1 MKHVERKMCKR
12 IFIYTLVGMIIFGNT
27 AIRVNAMEENCG
39 FSTPAQVE
47 EIGTPSDAS
56 EVGSDESEDN
66 NELVIGTDEMAV
78 SACLAD
84 INDSQVFLKQQSSGR
99 CTLTANVMMLRR
111 DAIIRGLENWQ
122 DITEES
128 AASELWIAGTGMKWD
143 YNYGPACVKRVS
155 VENMTEEEKTALFI
169 ELLKKHP
176 EGIVIHDYESKLGY
190 PHAILLTDYTNGIFY
205 CSEPSKGYA
214 EGRIPASQSAVNVE
228 GADQYWY
235 VSNPGQLEDG
245 VVYAYPSGVFFMK
258 SDYTGYTAGVITNS
272 YVDKS
277 RIEYSWY
284 ASSDGGETVTCISDW
299 TVGYE
304 WINWV
309 PETYGEY
316 TLIGKTRVDGNDE
329 SIEEV
334 SAEIS
339 YHPNIKGIC
348 QMPYYGEGG
357 GYLIGFET
365 YDNPDQKYRYEMLIL
380 DCTLLAQNKPA
391 WIYTTGQC
399 GVSEGNAFWTIWQPQ
414 YGYYWT
420 LFRLYDENGTLIDER
435 CYGFENI

>member
-1 MKHVERKMCKR
+1 
-12 IFIYTLVGMIIFGNT
+12 
-27 AIRVNAMEENCG
+27 
-39 FSTPAQVE
+39 
-47 EIGTPSDAS
+47 
-56 EVGSDESEDN
+56 
-66 NELVIGTDEMAV
+66 MAV

-284 ASSDGGETVTCISDW
+284 ASGDGGETVTCISDW